1 MFTVFSLPGKDNIV
15 QERYL
20 KDLFFKSK
28 YYLRWSMTSVL
39 KHPCC
44 RMAIYQNYLFYNLHC
59 LMWLLITPLI
69 LPSCLLLSSC
79 IIIGISISLWL
90 SILMKLVLVICLI
103 HGKDPFLIRSSARYL
118 IAMYCINKVPNI
130 YKMASIFLLVLWMK
144 QVISFQSNNRKWKKG
159 GFQRDLLYS

>member
-1 MFTVFSLPGKDNIV
+1 MIGSA
-15 QERYL
+15 
-20 KDLFFKSK
+20 
-28 YYLRWSMTSVL
+28 
-39 KHPCC
+39 CC
-44 RMAIYQNYLFYNLHC
+44 RMTIYQNYLFNNLHS
-59 LMWLLITPLI
+59 LKRLFITPLI

-130 YKMASIFLLVLWMK
+130 YKIASIFLLVLCMK
-144 QVISFQSNNRKWKKG
+144 QVISFQSNNRKWKKVVFKG
-159 GFQRDLLYS
+159 TYFIHKWQKKYRGFSAYTVFRNFWKTSI